1 MLKLASNQKYSGE
14 CLMSGFVE
22 KVKSIDDC
30 LDMAAASL
38 GFPWEIQSRSIS
50 LDESF
55 LTRAARDIASG
66 EMLPPFTRSLR
77 DGYAVR
83 HSDTTGASPGSP
95 VFLRLSG
102 EVSMG
107 NAPGFAVLR
116 EEAASI
122 PTGGMMPE
130 GADAVVMAEDTELS
144 GEWIEVR
151 APVQRG
157 ENLVSAGE
165 DVKRGEVLIHRGE
178 LIDAQTQGL
187 LAASGVWKLESV
199 DIKIGVLST
208 GDEIAPVSAA
218 SLPCGSVRD
227 VNNHVIRSLLRRYGF
242 ASESFG
248 IASDRW
254 DELESRAG
262 EVISKCDVTLIS
274 GGSSVGARDNTARI
288 LKSLPEPGLILHG
301 INMSPGKP
309 TLVGGSIADKKLAA
323 GLPGHPLSCVTAVVF
338 VILPMLLSLTG
349 AKSPRVGRHSLMP
362 LERDVHGRTGT
373 DEFIPMALVGGAAR
387 PLSAQSGYASAMREA
402 DGFIRLRPD
411 KETLRAGETAD
422 IWLW

>member
-1 MLKLASNQKYSGE
+1 
-14 CLMSGFVE
+14 MSGFVE
-22 KVKSIDDC
+22 EVKSIDDC
-30 LDMAAASL
+30 LDMASLSL
-38 GFPWEIQSRSIS
+38 GFPWEIPSRFIS

-55 LTRAARDIASG
+55 LTRAARDIASD

-102 EVSMG
+102 NVSMG
-107 NAPGFAVLR
+107 CAPDFAVSR

-122 PTGGMMPE
+122 LTGGMMPE
-130 GADAVVMAEDTELS
+130 GADAVIMLEDTEPS

-151 APVQRG
+151 ASVQRG
-157 ENLVSAGE
+157 ENLVFAGE
-165 DVKRGEVLIHRGE
+165 EIERGEILVRRGE
-178 LIDAQTQGL
+178 LIDANTQGL
-187 LAASGVWKLESV
+187 LAAFGVSRLETV

-208 GDEIAPVSAA
+208 GDEIVPVSAA
-218 SLPCGSVRD
+218 PLPDGSVRD

-248 IASDRW
+248 IAPDGW
-254 DELESRAG
+254 EELESRAG
-262 EVISKCDVTLIS
+262 EVISKCDVALLS

-288 LKSLPEPGLILHG
+288 LKSMSEPGLILHG

-309 TLVGGSIADKKLAA
+309 TLIGGAAADKKLVV
-323 GLPGHPLSCVTAVVF
+323 GLPGHPLSCVVAVVF
-338 VILPMLLSLTG
+338 VILPMLLSLIG
-349 AKSPRVGRHSLMP
+349 AKSRRVGRYSLMP
-362 LERDVHGRTGT
+362 LEHDVQGRTGA
-373 DEFIPMALVGGAAR
+373 DEFIPMALAGGTAR
-387 PLSAQSGYASAMREA
+387 PLTAKSGYVSAMKEA

-411 KETLRAGETAD
+411 KETLRAGEAAE

>member
-1 MLKLASNQKYSGE
+1 
-14 CLMSGFVE
+14 MSGFVE
-22 KVKSIDDC
+22 EVKSIDDC
-30 LDMAAASL
+30 LDMTAAAL
-38 GFPWEIQSRSIS
+38 GFPWEVPSRFVS

-55 LTRAARDIASG
+55 LTRAARDIVSG

-83 HSDTTGASPGSP
+83 HSDTAGASSGSP

-102 EVSMG
+102 DVSMG
-107 NAPGFAVLR
+107 SAPDFAVSR

-130 GADAVVMAEDTELS
+130 GADAVVMIEDTELS

-151 APVQRG
+151 ASVQRG
-157 ENLVSAGE
+157 ENLVFAGE
-165 DVKRGEVLIHRGE
+165 DIGRGEVLVSRGG
-178 LIDAQTQGL
+178 LMDAQSQGL
-187 LAASGVWKLESV
+187 LAAFGITRMEAIDL
-199 DIKIGVLST
+199 KIGVLST
-208 GDEIAPVSAA
+208 GDEIVPVSAA
-218 SLPCGSVRD
+218 PLPDGSVRD

-248 IASDRW
+248 IAPDGW
-254 DELESRAG
+254 EELESRAG
-262 EVISKCDVTLIS
+262 EVISKCDVALIS

-288 LKSLPEPGLILHG
+288 LKSMPDPGLILHG

-309 TLVGGSIADKKLAA
+309 TLVGGAAADKKLIV

-338 VILPMLLSLTG
+338 VILPMLLSLIG
-349 AKSPRVGRHSLMP
+349 AKSRHAGGYSVMP
-362 LERDVHGRTGT
+362 LERDVQGRTGA
-373 DEFIPMALVGGAAR
+373 DEFIPMALAGGTAR
-387 PLSAQSGYASAMREA
+387 PLTAKSGYVSAMKEA

-411 KETLRAGETAD
+411 RETLRAGEAAE